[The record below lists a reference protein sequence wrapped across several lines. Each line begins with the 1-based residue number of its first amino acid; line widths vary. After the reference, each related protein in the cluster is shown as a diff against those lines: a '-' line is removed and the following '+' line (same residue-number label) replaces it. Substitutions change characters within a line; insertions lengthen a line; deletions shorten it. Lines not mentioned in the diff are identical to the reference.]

1 MSEAIG
7 PITVL
12 PRPDDA
18 AAGYLRSDT
27 SPATLQ
33 LVDEEVRHLVDEC
46 YQHALDL
53 LRQERPRLDRL
64 AEAVLRAETL
74 DEADAYAAAG
84 LPRAGSGAGV
94 APISPDA
101 DKPAVPVAG
110 RADGPGDD
118 APAEPGA
125 QAPASPGGGQ
135 SPSSPSPVAPE
146 PVRRSTS

>member
-1 MSEAIG
+1 LDSDGITAIG

-64 AEAVLRAETL
+64 AGRLLESETL

-84 LPRAGSGAGV
+84 IDRATAPGALARGESPGHKV
-94 APISPDA
+94 APGLPVA
-101 DKPAVPVAG
+101 PVAG
-110 RADGPGDD
+110 
-118 APAEPGA
+118 
-125 QAPASPGGGQ
+125 Q
-135 SPSSPSPVAPE
+135 SAPSS
-146 PVRRSTS
+146 